1 MNRIF
6 KSLALTCLLAMGS
19 QQMAAQEYLETY
31 EKGFN
36 GAELEQLWVSD
47 VVMDKPSRGIQGYG
61 ANDQFIIHNNFEG
74 KLLYHDRNGWTG
86 EEVVTKPRSGKG
98 ISYDDAGNWI
108 FRPMNQQNELQRELP
123 ELVLLSA
130 DGTRRSEIYFP
141 ESLLPDSHIMT
152 ANAYS
157 YMGTAVGDV
166 FSEEGGQFVFT
177 AAKENTTDGL
187 FVLRFRNGQ
196 LVENESF
203 RAGFVKVQGG
213 SEIDQMVFTTEVY
226 IHTWHASDGQ
236 LHYLYISRHENPI
249 DMVLDEENHLF
260 KGTIIDVENNMPEGY
275 RRGQSNGYSMFTM
288 GGRDYM
294 VLPSLPNWED
304 AFHVIQV
311 NLEDGS
317 FVHKG
322 YHSNKYPKLPGQ
334 EQYPYEYISSNWLN
348 GEVVDDTT
356 AYIYQYF
363 PWGYMAKYKFVD
375 PKQETPLAYIVNEG
389 KVNESYTIADDIIA
403 VYIAEKEPNR
413 LYAKDLGKH
422 RFPSVKGEGEIDY
435 VKDGARLQTED
446 WDQSNWVLLDFES
459 EAEARQFLSSSKGV
473 IKGGT
478 LTGTLTNKLNP
489 TMTVTDYKLP
499 EQWTGYDENKHV
511 TANYMDPLVQ
521 QGKTGKQY
529 FFVEP
534 KAQEYV
540 MIYWAKY
547 DGHESYHFRVP
558 DGLDA
563 NGHQTNVEEL
573 AGGFKVDW
581 SLYPGNYLEDFIEG
595 NTYNFHA
602 IIRYTADHHGVLGN
616 GEQPSGA
623 PMRDGTEVR
632 EGDYLVFPLE
642 GGDDALT
649 AVNEVWTDLE
659 PVKVTYVNMMGMQSD
674 KPFDGVNIVVTRY
687 SNGMTTAR
695 KVIK

>member
-1 MNRIF
+1 MNRII
-6 KSLALTCLLAMGS
+6 KSLALTCLMAMGA
-19 QQMAAQEYLETY
+19 QQMAAQELLETY
-31 EKGFN
+31 ELGFN
-36 GAELEQLWVSD
+36 GAELEQLWKSD

-86 EEVVTKPRSGKG
+86 EEVETKPRSGKG

-130 DGTRRSEIYFP
+130 DGTQRSEIYFP

-203 RAGFVKVQGG
+203 RAGFVKVMGG

-275 RRGQSNGYSMFTM
+275 RRGQSNGYSMFSM

-375 PKQETPLAYIVNEG
+375 PKQDTPLEYIVNEG
-389 KVNESYTIADDIIA
+389 KVDNTYTIADDIIA
-403 VYIAEKEPNR
+403 VYIAEKEPKR

-422 RFPSVKGEGEIDY
+422 RFPSVKGENEVDY
-435 VKDGARLQTED
+435 VKDKAHLQTDE
-446 WDQSNWVLLDFES
+446 WDQSNWVLLDFATED
-459 EAEARQFLSSSKGV
+459 EARQFLTMSKGV
-473 IKGGT
+473 IAGGT
-478 LTGTLTNKLNP
+478 LTGVLTDKLNP
-489 TMTVTDYKLP
+489 TMTVTDYQLP
-499 EQWTGYDENKHV
+499 TQWTGYVENKHV

-521 QGKTGKQY
+521 TGNPNNTSY

-540 MIYWAKY
+540 MINWARY
-547 DGHESYHFRVP
+547 DGHDSYHFSIP
-558 DGLDA
+558 Y
-563 NGHQTNVEEL
+563 NQENSNIETL
-573 AGGFKVDW
+573 AGGFKVNW

-595 NTYNFHA
+595 NAYNFHA
-602 IIRYTADHHGVLGN
+602 IIRYTADHHGVLG
-616 GEQPSGA
+616 GGDQPSGA
-623 PMRDGTEVR
+623 LLRDGVR
-632 EGDYLVFPLE
+632 EGDYLVYPLE
-642 GGDDALT
+642 GGDDAIT
-649 AVNEVWTDLE
+649 AVSEVLTDLE
-659 PVKVTYVNMMGMQSD
+659 PVEVSYVNMMGMRSTQ
-674 KPFDGVNIVVTRY
+674 PFDGVNIVLTRY
-687 SNGMTTAR
+687 NNGMTVAH

>member
-6 KSLALTCLLAMGS
+6 KSLALTCLLAMSS
-19 QQMAAQEYLETY
+19 QQMAAQDLLETY

-36 GAELEQLWVSD
+36 GAELEQVWVSD

-61 ANDQFIIHNNFEG
+61 ANDQFIIHNNYDG

-130 DGTRRSEIYFP
+130 DGTQRSEIYFP

-275 RRGQSNGYSMFTM
+275 RRGQSNGYSMFSM
-288 GGRDYM
+288 GGRNYM
-294 VLPSLPNWED
+294 VYPAVPNYLD
-304 AFHVIQV
+304 GFHVAEV
-311 NLEDGS
+311 NVQDGTI
-317 FVHKG
+317 VHKA
-322 YHSNKYPKLPGQ
+322 YHSNG
-334 EQYPYEYISSNWLN
+334 YENFAENNPVIYQFEANGNNWLN
-348 GEVVDDTT
+348 GEVINDST
-356 AYIYQYF
+356 AYIYQFF
-363 PWGYMAKYKFVD
+363 PWGYMAKYQFVD
-375 PKQETPLAYIVNEG
+375 PIKDTPLVYIVNDGEQD
-389 KVNESYTIADDIIA
+389 NTYTIADDIIA
-403 VYIAEKEPNR
+403 VYIAEKEPTR
-413 LYAKDLGKH
+413 LYAKDLGRH
-422 RFPSVKGEGEIDY
+422 RFPSVKGADEVDY
-435 VKDGARLQTED
+435 VKDRARLQTD
-446 WDQSNWVLLDFES
+446 VWDQSNWVLLDFNTE
-459 EAEARQFLSSSKGV
+459 EEAREFLRLSKGV

-478 LTGTLTNKLNP
+478 LTGKLTDKLNP
-489 TMTVTDYKLP
+489 TMTVTSYQLP
-499 EQWTGYDENKHV
+499 EQWTGYVENKHV

-521 QGKTGKQY
+521 TGKSGGKY

-558 DGLDA
+558 DSQQNSNTD
-563 NGHQTNVEEL
+563 QL
-573 AGGFKVDW
+573 AGGFTVNW

-602 IIRYTADHHGVLGN
+602 IIRYTADHHGVLG
-616 GEQPSGA
+616 GGDLPSGA
-623 PMRDGTEVR
+623 PLRDGEGVR
-632 EGDYLVFPLE
+632 EGDYIVYPLE
-642 GGDDALT
+642 GGDDAIT
-649 AVNEVWTDLE
+649 AVQELFSDLE
-659 PVKVTYVNMMGMQSD
+659 PVEVTYVNMMGMRSTQ
-674 KPFDGVNIVVTRY
+674 PFDGVNIVVTRY
-687 SNGMTTAR
+687 NNGMTQVR
-695 KVIK
+695 KVIN